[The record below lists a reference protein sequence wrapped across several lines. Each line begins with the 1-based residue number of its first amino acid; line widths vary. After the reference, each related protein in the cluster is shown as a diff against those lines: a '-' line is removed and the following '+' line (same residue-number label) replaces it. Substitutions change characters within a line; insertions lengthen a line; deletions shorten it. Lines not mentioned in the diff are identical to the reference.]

1 MPTPAAVAP
10 TSAATDHTA
19 TRLTTRL
26 PSTGTPAT
34 HRRDHDLVATT
45 AALLLA
51 TLLSW
56 TP

>member
-1 MPTPAAVAP
+1 VPTPAAVAP